1 MLWPREEFH
10 AAYGQMKHDALQA
23 GGSCSVLILVALDV
37 DALCAAEIL
46 TRLLR
51 ADLLSYSLLA
61 VRGYEDVLQARETRI
76 RGADGALRG
85 GGELRSV
92 VLLNCGAIVDVAK
105 LLALPPH
112 VKCYVLDSHRPIH
125 LANIY
130 DEHQQI
136 VVFDDGALALEEYP
150 AFGPDL
156 EVEDFD
162 EEEEEEEEEGEEGE
176 EGEEEGEESES
187 EGEAEV
193 EFGTEDTQD
202 TETEEEAKE
211 KRKREEGGETD
222 EDRDKSDKRRKE
234 GEEEEEG
241 DEEEKEEEKD
251 EEKQV
256 VAIAEPEEVSVVMA
270 KRRRREEILRYYRG
284 SFHGAPAATVAF
296 ELAQQVNSSQ
306 RDLLWFA
313 IIGLTK
319 QFVLEEIDA
328 DNYNLMVTKFQD
340 EVLAIDAPTPSSG
353 PGANGEEDR
362 HPGYDDGKISFEEEY
377 RFMCYR
383 HWSLYEAMYYSDY
396 VASKLGLYH
405 DQARR
410 VGARNASG
418 DSGNSAGDTALH
430 RFLARMGFSLRQSQQ
445 KFSYMPL
452 EMKQMLREKTQE
464 MAPEFGLDEL
474 FYGSFKRTFAFQYQ
488 LCAADAVCGLQALLE
503 APESYVG
510 AVFEAE
516 TQHQQQNSL
525 TRLFSLD
532 SIMSSTSAIAEN
544 DGKDKDAEAA
554 EESPEDDFRQ
564 QNFMLAHTALACQSV
579 TSSKLMESGIKVAM
593 SLKQAIVR
601 VGLSIMER
609 KLLVRVKH
617 FRYVCL
623 NVPEREQE
631 LFANANVLTQL
642 ALFLLNV
649 HRASGKW
656 GGPNAP
662 ARRKPQGEDGEN
674 GEDGDAEE
682 EAPVANKS
690 IVPLVLITRNPAQN
704 CFLVV
709 GLTCPST
716 PGEIHRNTLGTAFKL
731 AAGETG
737 ANFRQDGF
745 TSAVMEIQIDEIQ
758 YFVEQLHNVLDA

>member
-1 MLWPREEFH
+1 ML
-10 AAYGQMKHDALQA
+10 L
-23 GGSCSVLILVALDV
+23 LVALDV

-51 ADLLSYSLLA
+51 ADMLSYSLLA

-76 RGADGALRG
+76 CSADGTKRSG
-85 GGELRSV
+85 NLRSIIM
-92 VLLNCGAIVDVAK
+92 LNCGAIVDVTK
-105 LLALPPH
+105 LLGIPPY

-130 DEHQQI
+130 DDHQQI
-136 VVFDDGALALEEYP
+136 VVFDDGSLALDEYP
-150 AFGPDL
+150 AFGPELDI
-156 EVEDFD
+156 EDFD
-162 EEEEEEEEEGEEGE
+162 EEVEEEEEEEEE
-176 EGEEEGEESES
+176 ES

-193 EFGTEDTQD
+193 EFPTDD
-202 TETEEEAKE
+202 RIEASDNE
-211 KRKREEGGETD
+211 KRKRTEGEEE
-222 EDRDKSDKRRKE
+222 SSSKRRKE
-234 GEEEEEG
+234 EHDQELDEEG
-241 DEEEKEEEKD
+241 SQVEEPVEKST
-251 EEKQV
+251 
-256 VAIAEPEEVSVVMA
+256 AMA
-270 KRRRREEILRYYRG
+270 KRRRREEILSYYRG

-296 ELAQQVNSSQ
+296 ELAQQVNRSQ
-306 RDLLWFA
+306 PDLLWFA
-313 IIGLTK
+313 MIGLTK
-319 QFVLEEIDA
+319 QFLLQEIDT
-328 DNYNLMVTKFQD
+328 DNYNLMVTRFQD
-340 EVLAIDAPTPSSG
+340 EVLAIDARVSSTC
-353 PGANGEEDR
+353 ESEDDR
-362 HPGYDDGKISFEEEY
+362 HPGYEDGKITFEDEY

-410 VGARNASG
+410 VGAQNALETSG
-418 DSGNSAGDTALH
+418 PMGDNALH
-430 RFLARMGFSLRQSQQ
+430 VFLARMGFSLRQSQQ
-445 KFSYMPL
+445 KFAYMPL
-452 EMKQMLREKTQE
+452 EMKQMLRDKTQE
-464 MAPEFGLDEL
+464 MAPEFGLEDL

-488 LCAADAVCGLQALLE
+488 LCAADAVYGLQALLE
-503 APESYVG
+503 APESYVV
-510 AVFEAE
+510 AVFEKE
-516 TQHQQQNSL
+516 SRHQQSVL
-525 TRLFSLD
+525 TGLLNQD
-532 SIMSSTSAIAEN
+532 SILTSRLEDRGAESDEN
-544 DGKDKDAEAA
+544 KALEAFN
-554 EESPEDDFRQ
+554 EDFCQ

-579 TSSKLMESGIKVAM
+579 TSSNLMESGIKVAM
-593 SLKQAIVR
+593 ALKQAIVR

-656 GGPNAP
+656 GGSSQPV
-662 ARRKPQGEDGEN
+662 RKKEQGEGGE
-674 GEDGDAEE
+674 EPDGDEE
-682 EAPVANKS
+682 VLATTKA
-690 IVPLVLITRNPAQN
+690 IVPLVLITRNPVQN
-704 CFLVV
+704 CFLIV

-745 TSAVMEIQIDEIQ
+745 TSAVIEIQMDEIQ

>member
-10 AAYGQMKHDALQA
+10 AAYGQIKHDALQS
-23 GGSCSVLILVALDV
+23 GGSCSVLVLVALDV

-51 ADLLSYSLLA
+51 ADMLSYSLLA

-76 RGADGALRG
+76 RSADGTLRG

-92 VLLNCGAIVDVAK
+92 IMLNCGAIVDVAK
-105 LLALPPH
+105 LLALPTH

-136 VVFDDGALALEEYP
+136 VVFDDGALALDEYP

-156 EVEDFD
+156 EVEDF
-162 EEEEEEEEEGEEGE
+162 EEEEEEEEDEESEGEEDDE
-176 EGEEEGEESES
+176 ES

-193 EFGTEDTQD
+193 EFGTEESTQD
-202 TETEEEAKE
+202 TENESD
-211 KRKREEGGETD
+211 KRKRDDKDGD
-222 EDRDKSDKRRKE
+222 EDMEQSPKRRKE
-234 GEEEEEG
+234 DG
-241 DEEEKEEEKD
+241 DEEKD
-251 EEKQV
+251 EV
-256 VAIAEPEEVSVVMA
+256 DVTTTDEPVEESAVMA

-319 QFVLEEIDA
+319 QFVLEEIDT
-328 DNYNLMVTKFQD
+328 DNYNLMVTRFQD
-340 EVLAIDAPTPSSG
+340 EVLAVEAPTPSSG
-353 PGANGEEDR
+353 PGVSGDEDR

-418 DSGNSAGDTALH
+418 NSGNGAGDTALH
-430 RFLARMGFSLRQSQQ
+430 VFLARMGFSLRQSQQ

-464 MAPEFGLDEL
+464 MAPEFGLDDL

-488 LCAADAVCGLQALLE
+488 LCAADAFYGLQALLE
-503 APESYVG
+503 APESYVA

-516 TQHQQQNSL
+516 TQHQQNTL
-525 TRLFSLD
+525 TSLFSLD
-532 SIMSSTSAIAEN
+532 SILSSSSTTREN
-544 DGKDKDAEAA
+544 DKDGDDKDAA
-554 EESPEDDFRQ
+554 EDSQDDFRQ

-579 TSSKLMESGIKVAM
+579 TSSKLMESGIKVSM

-656 GGPNAP
+656 GGSNAP
-662 ARRKPQGEDGEN
+662 TRRKPQGEDGEN
-674 GEDGDAEE
+674 EDGDAVE
-682 EAPVANKS
+682 EAVTNKA

-745 TSAVMEIQIDEIQ
+745 ASAVMEIQIDEIQ

>member
-1 MLWPREEFH
+1 MDKE
-10 AAYGQMKHDALQA
+10 K
-23 GGSCSVLILVALDV
+23 
-37 DALCAAEIL
+37 
-46 TRLLR
+46 
-51 ADLLSYSLLA
+51 
-61 VRGYEDVLQARETRI
+61 
-76 RGADGALRG
+76 
-85 GGELRSV
+85 
-92 VLLNCGAIVDVAK
+92 
-105 LLALPPH
+105 
-112 VKCYVLDSHRPIH
+112 
-125 LANIY
+125 
-130 DEHQQI
+130 DEMN
-136 VVFDDGALALEEYP
+136 
-150 AFGPDL
+150 
-156 EVEDFD
+156 
-162 EEEEEEEEEGEEGE
+162 
-176 EGEEEGEESES
+176 
-187 EGEAEV
+187 
-193 EFGTEDTQD
+193 
-202 TETEEEAKE
+202 
-211 KRKREEGGETD
+211 KRKRDDEMEHKNDNEEIERSLKRKMKEKKKETD
-222 EDRDKSDKRRKE
+222 DIDGMTVDEPV
-234 GEEEEEG
+234 EE
-241 DEEEKEEEKD
+241 
-251 EEKQV
+251 
-256 VAIAEPEEVSVVMA
+256 SMMLT

-284 SFHGAPAATVAF
+284 SFQGAPAATVAF

-319 QFVLEEIDA
+319 QFIMEEIDA
-328 DNYNLMVTKFQD
+328 DNYNLMVTRFQD
-340 EVLAIDAPTPSSG
+340 EVLAIDAPTPLSG
-353 PGANGEEDR
+353 SGANGDEER
-362 HPGYDDGKISFEEEY
+362 HPGYNDGKISFEEEY

-410 VGARNASG
+410 VGARIAVGN
-418 DSGNSAGDTALH
+418 SGNSVGDTALH
-430 RFLARMGFSLRQSQQ
+430 IFLARMGFSLRQSQQ

-452 EMKQMLREKTQE
+452 EMKQKLREKMLE
-464 MAPEFGLDEL
+464 MAPEFGLNDL

-488 LCAADAVCGLQALLE
+488 LCAADAVYGLQALLE
-503 APESYVG
+503 APESYVA

-516 TQHQQQNSL
+516 THHQQQGTSMS
-525 TRLFSLD
+525 LFSLD
-532 SIMSSTSAIAEN
+532 SIMSSNANRSDIA
-544 DGKDKDAEAA
+544 DGKDKDAGTT
-554 EESPEDDFRQ
+554 EESPQDDFRQ

-579 TSSKLMESGIKVAM
+579 TSSKLMESGIKVSM

-631 LFANANVLTQL
+631 LFANASVLTQL

-662 ARRKPQGEDGEN
+662 ARRKPQDDDGDE
-674 GEDGDAEE
+674 GDAEE
-682 EAPVANKS
+682 EAPVTNKS

-704 CFLVV
+704 CFLVI

-745 TSAVMEIQIDEIQ
+745 ASAVMEIQIDEIQ

>member
-10 AAYGQMKHDALQA
+10 AAYTQIKHDAVQSN
-23 GGSCSVLILVALDV
+23 GQCSVLLLVALDV

-51 ADLLSYSLLA
+51 ADLVSYALLA
-61 VRGYEDVLQARETRI
+61 VRGYEDVLLARETRI
-76 RGADGALRG
+76 CSADGVRRGDGALR
-85 GGELRSV
+85 SV
-92 VLLNCGAIVDVAK
+92 IMLNCGAIVDVAK

-112 VKCYVLDSHRPIH
+112 IKCYVLDSHRPIH

-130 DEHQQI
+130 DTDEQI
-136 VVFDDGALALEEYP
+136 VVFDDGALAREDYP
-150 AFGPDL
+150 ACGSDL

-162 EEEEEEEEEGEEGE
+162 QEEEEDEED
-176 EGEEEGEESES
+176 ESDGSDES
-187 EGEAEV
+187 EAEV
-193 EFGTEDTQD
+193 DCFASTEGKLDG
-202 TETEEEAKE
+202 EEHEKDCSGMD
-211 KRKREEGGETD
+211 KRKREEESEGD
-222 EDRDKSDKRRKE
+222 DA
-234 GEEEEEG
+234 GEETGLVQCIKKKKEDDG
-241 DEEEKEEEKD
+241 RLDVADTDDEILD
-251 EEKQV
+251 ESM
-256 VAIAEPEEVSVVMA
+256 AMA
-270 KRRRREEILRYYRG
+270 KRRRRDEILRYYRG

-296 ELAQQVNSSQ
+296 ELAQQVNNSQ

-328 DNYNLMVTKFQD
+328 DNYNLMIARFQD
-340 EVLAIDAPTPSSG
+340 EVLALNAPTLASG
-353 PGANGEEDR
+353 LGTTDDEER

-410 VGARNASG
+410 VGARNLSEN
-418 DSGNSAGDTALH
+418 SGNGVGDTALH
-430 RFLARMGFSLRQSQQ
+430 VFLARMGFSLRQSQQ

-452 EMKQMLREKTQE
+452 EMKQKLREKTQE
-464 MAPEFGLDEL
+464 MAPEFGLDDL

-488 LCAADAVCGLQALLE
+488 LCAADAFYGLQALLE
-503 APESYVG
+503 VPESYI
-510 AVFEAE
+510 ASVFEME
-516 TQHQQQNSL
+516 TQHQSALMSL
-525 TRLFSLD
+525 LSLD
-532 SIMSSTSAIAEN
+532 SIMSSSVNNSKIASQGDEDEPNTEDTATETSRL
-544 DGKDKDAEAA
+544 
-554 EESPEDDFRQ
+554 DDFRQ
-564 QNFMLAHTALACQSV
+564 QNFMFAHTALACQSV
-579 TSSKLMESGIKVAM
+579 TSSKLMESGIKVSM

-623 NVPEREQE
+623 NVPEREQD

-656 GGPNAP
+656 GGLNASV
-662 ARRKPQGEDGEN
+662 RRKPKGEDT
-674 GEDGDAEE
+674 EDGDTEE
-682 EAPVANKS
+682 DIRMASKS

-704 CFLVV
+704 CFLVI

-731 AAGETG
+731 AANETG

-758 YFVEQLHNVLDA
+758 HFVEQLHNVLDA

>member
-10 AAYGQMKHDALQA
+10 AAYGQIKHDALQSS
-23 GGSCSVLILVALDV
+23 GSCSVLILVALDV

-51 ADLLSYSLLA
+51 ADMLSYSLLA

-92 VLLNCGAIVDVAK
+92 VMLNCGAIVDVAK
-105 LLALPPH
+105 LLALPTH

-150 AFGPDL
+150 VFGPDL
-156 EVEDFD
+156 EVEDF
-162 EEEEEEEEEGEEGE
+162 EEEEEEEEEDEFEENE
-176 EGEEEGEESES
+176 VESD
-187 EGEAEV
+187 GEAEV
-193 EFGTEDTQD
+193 EFGTEENTQD
-202 TETEEEAKE
+202 TEKEESETD
-211 KRKREEGGETD
+211 KRKREED
-222 EDRDKSDKRRKE
+222 EDMEQSPKRRKE
-234 GEEEEEG
+234 DETEEQ
-241 DEEEKEEEKD
+241 EEEKKKEEKD
-251 EEKQV
+251 LAPTEPVEES
-256 VAIAEPEEVSVVMA
+256 AVMA

-328 DNYNLMVTKFQD
+328 DNYNLMVTRFQD
-340 EVLAIDAPTPSSG
+340 EVLAVDAPTPSSG
-353 PGANGEEDR
+353 PGANGDEDR

-410 VGARNASG
+410 VGARNAS
-418 DSGNSAGDTALH
+418 DSGNGDTALH
-430 RFLARMGFSLRQSQQ
+430 VFLARMGFSLRQSQQ

-464 MAPEFGLDEL
+464 MAPKFGLDDL
-474 FYGSFKRTFAFQYQ
+474 FYGSFKRMFAFQYQ
-488 LCAADAVCGLQALLE
+488 LCAADAVYGLQALLE
-503 APESYVG
+503 APESYV
-510 AVFEAE
+510 ATVFEAE
-516 TQHQQQNSL
+516 TQHQQQNSFSS
-525 TRLFSLD
+525 LFALD
-532 SIMSSTSAIAEN
+532 SILSTSTSSIIPSEN
-544 DGKDKDAEAA
+544 EKDGKEDD
-554 EESPEDDFRQ
+554 EESPQDDFRQ
-564 QNFMLAHTALACQSV
+564 QNFMLAHTALSCQSV
-579 TSSKLMESGIKVAM
+579 TSSKLMESGIKVSM

-662 ARRKPQGEDGEN
+662 IRKKQDEDGEDGE
-674 GEDGDAEE
+674 DAEE
-682 EAPVANKS
+682 ETAVTNKS

>member
-10 AAYGQMKHDALQA
+10 AAYGQMKHDALQS

-51 ADLLSYSLLA
+51 ADMLSYSLLA

-76 RGADGALRG
+76 RGADGTLRG

-105 LLALPPH
+105 LLALPTH

-130 DEHQQI
+130 DEHQQV

-156 EVEDFD
+156 EVEDF
-162 EEEEEEEEEGEEGE
+162 EEEEEEEDDD
-176 EGEEEGEESES
+176 EEEEDAQEEESD
-187 EGEAEV
+187 GEAEV
-193 EFGTEDTQD
+193 EFGTQD
-202 TETEEEAKE
+202 TETSETE
-211 KRKREEGGETD
+211 KRKREDEKDGEEEET
-222 EDRDKSDKRRKE
+222 EQSPKRRKE
-234 GEEEEEG
+234 EDADTDAGADAETEADAVAADDPVEES
-241 DEEEKEEEKD
+241 
-251 EEKQV
+251 
-256 VAIAEPEEVSVVMA
+256 AVMA

-296 ELAQQVNSSQ
+296 ELAQQVNSAQ

-328 DNYNLMVTKFQD
+328 DNYNLMVTRFQD
-340 EVLAIDAPTPSSG
+340 EVLAVDAPTSSSG
-353 PGANGEEDR
+353 PGANDDEDR

-396 VASKLGLYH
+396 VSSKLGLYH

-418 DSGNSAGDTALH
+418 NSGTGAGDTALH
-430 RFLARMGFSLRQSQQ
+430 VFLARMGFSLRQSQQ

-464 MAPEFGLDEL
+464 MAPEFGLDDL

-488 LCAADAVCGLQALLE
+488 LGAADAVYGLQALLE
-503 APESYVG
+503 APESYV
-510 AVFEAE
+510 AAIFEAE
-516 TQHQQQNSL
+516 TQHQQQNALTSL
-525 TRLFSLD
+525 FALD
-532 SIMSSTSAIAEN
+532 SILSSSANDSNAAGQSDK
-544 DGKDKDAEAA
+544 DGKDKDDEAA
-554 EESPEDDFRQ
+554 EESPQDDFRQ

-579 TSSKLMESGIKVAM
+579 TSSKLMESGVKVAM

-682 EAPVANKS
+682 EAPMTNKS

>member
-10 AAYGQMKHDALQA
+10 AAYGQIKHDALQS
-23 GGSCSVLILVALDV
+23 GSSCSVLILVALDV

-51 ADLLSYSLLA
+51 ADMLSYSLLA

-76 RGADGALRG
+76 RGADGTLRG

-92 VLLNCGAIVDVAK
+92 IMLNCGAIVDVAK
-105 LLALPPH
+105 LLALPTH

-136 VVFDDGALALEEYP
+136 VVFDDGALALDEYP

-156 EVEDFD
+156 EVEDF
-162 EEEEEEEEEGEEGE
+162 EEEEEESEGEEQE
-176 EGEEEGEESES
+176 DDNDDES

-193 EFGTEDTQD
+193 EFGTEDTTQD
-202 TETEEEAKE
+202 TEKEENDSD
-211 KRKREEGGETD
+211 KRKRDEQDDD
-222 EDRDKSDKRRKE
+222 EDMEQSNKRRKE
-234 GEEEEEG
+234 
-241 DEEEKEEEKD
+241 DDEEKD
-251 EEKQV
+251 QVDAITLDEPVEES
-256 VAIAEPEEVSVVMA
+256 AVMA

-284 SFHGAPAATVAF
+284 SFHGAPAASVAF

-319 QFVLEEIDA
+319 QFVLEEIDT
-328 DNYNLMVTKFQD
+328 DNYNLMVTRFQD

-353 PGANGEEDR
+353 PGANGDEDR

-418 DSGNSAGDTALH
+418 NSGNGAGDTALH
-430 RFLARMGFSLRQSQQ
+430 VFLARMGFSLRQSQQ

-464 MAPEFGLDEL
+464 MAPEFGLDDL

-488 LCAADAVCGLQALLE
+488 LCAADAVYGLQALLE
-503 APESYVG
+503 APENYVA

-516 TQHQQQNSL
+516 TQHQNNTL
-525 TRLFSLD
+525 TSLFSLD
-532 SIMSSTSAIAEN
+532 SILSSSTNSNEN
-544 DGKDKDAEAA
+544 DKDGDDKDAEAG
-554 EESPEDDFRQ
+554 EDSQDDFRQ

-662 ARRKPQGEDGEN
+662 TRKKPQEDGEN
-674 GEDGDAEE
+674 EDGDAEE
-682 EAPVANKS
+682 ETVTNKS
-690 IVPLVLITRNPAQN
+690 IVPLMLITRNPAQN

>member
-10 AAYGQMKHDALQA
+10 AAYGQIKHDALQS

-51 ADLLSYSLLA
+51 IDMLSYSLLA
-61 VRGYEDVLQARETRI
+61 VRGYEDIVQARETRI
-76 RGADGALRG
+76 RSVDGTIKG
-85 GGELRSV
+85 NGELRSII
-92 VLLNCGAIVDVAK
+92 LLNCGAIANVAK
-105 LLALPPH
+105 LLALPMH
-112 VKCYVLDSHRPIH
+112 IKCYVLDSHRPVH

-136 VVFDDGALALEEYP
+136 VVFDDGAMLMEEYP
-150 AFGPDL
+150 GFGPDL
-156 EVEDFD
+156 EVEDFELEED
-162 EEEEEEEEEGEEGE
+162 EEEEEEEEDAK
-176 EGEEEGEESES
+176 SES
-187 EGEAEV
+187 EEEAEV
-193 EFGTEDTQD
+193 EFSMHDYTEDTKKD
-202 TETEEEAKE
+202 KESEEVDQ
-211 KRKREEGGETD
+211 RKRDHETD
-222 EDRDKSDKRRKE
+222 NEDMESSPKRRKE
-234 GEEEEEG
+234 GEINDRDATADDDKVVEENVILG
-241 DEEEKEEEKD
+241 
-251 EEKQV
+251 KQ
-256 VAIAEPEEVSVVMA
+256 
-270 KRRRREEILRYYRG
+270 RRREEILRYYRG

-319 QFVLEEIDA
+319 QFVMEEIDT
-328 DNYNLMVTKFQD
+328 DNYNLMVTRFQD
-340 EVLAIDAPTPSSG
+340 EVLAVDTPTHRT
-353 PGANGEEDR
+353 NGDEER

-396 VASKLGLYH
+396 VASKLGLYY

-410 VGARNASG
+410 VGARNATGS
-418 DSGNSAGDTALH
+418 SGNGMKDTTLH
-430 RFLARMGFSLRQSQQ
+430 IFLARMGFSLRQSQQ

-452 EMKQMLREKTQE
+452 EMKQKLREKTQE
-464 MAPEFGLDEL
+464 MAPEFGLDDL

-488 LCAADAVCGLQALLE
+488 LCATDAVYGLQALLE
-503 APESYVG
+503 APESYVA

-516 TQHQQQNSL
+516 TQHQS
-525 TRLFSLD
+525 TSMSLFSLD
-532 SIMSSTSAIAEN
+532 SVMSSRTTSIITTGKNGE
-544 DGKDKDAEAA
+544 DGKEKGNEVI
-554 EESPEDDFRQ
+554 EESFQDDFRQ
-564 QNFMLAHTALACQSV
+564 QNFMLAHTALACRSV
-579 TSSKLMESGIKVAM
+579 TSSKLMESGIKVSM
-593 SLKQAIVR
+593 SIKQAIVR

-631 LFANANVLTQL
+631 LFTNANVLTQL

-656 GGPNAP
+656 GSPKAS
-662 ARRKPQGEDGEN
+662 ARRKLQTEDSEEGN
-674 GEDGDAEE
+674 TEE
-682 EAPVANKS
+682 EAPVTNKP

-704 CFLVV
+704 CFLLV

-758 YFVEQLHNVLDA
+758 YFLEQLHNVLDA